1 LNGVFG
7 SVNRGSFGLFQKG
20 ELLARPLSGCY
31 AQKAAAAKLQS
42 LGAHRDV
49 QALAAKLDQLAKL
62 GDDDVIKQVTSGM
75 PDHVDVSLG
84 PVLPHLH

>member
-1 LNGVFG
+1 MSNMGDEPTFAALVTNG
-7 SVNRGSFGLFQKG
+7 SS
-20 ELLARPLSGCY
+20 
-31 AQKAAAAKLQS
+31 AQKADTAKLQS

-75 PDHVDVSLG
+75 SDHVDVSLG
-84 PVLPHLH
+84 PVLPRLH